1 MNLPKEAVNEF
12 LEIYQRKING
22 GLSFDE
28 AAIRAE
34 NFLRLM
40 MLLTSN
46 PEVNNLNK
54 NEKK

>member
-12 LEIYQRKING
+12 LEIYQRKINEN
-22 GLSFDE
+22 LSFDE

-34 NFLRLM
+34 NFLKLM
-40 MLLTSN
+40 VLLTGNS
-46 PEVNNLNK
+46 EINNLNK